1 MNCNSLKSKRQ
12 KVCEF
17 PDPLTDDEI
26 ISNVLGNEDEE
37 EEEEE
42 EEERNTTPV
51 INAKS
56 GLKYISEIR
65 RFFEQNVVP
74 DEVFNA
80 IHMIESN
87 LENCM
92 NKSKKQKQITDFF

>member
-1 MNCNSLKSKRQ
+1 MDLTMIDKNLTFEEYVSIDDNL
-12 KVCEF
+12 VVTG
-17 PDPLTDDEI
+17 PLTDDEI

-42 EEERNTTPV
+42 EERNTTPV
-51 INAKS
+51 INAKC
-56 GLKYISEIR
+56 GLKYISAIR

-87 LENCM
+87 LENCV
-92 NKSKKQKQITDFF
+92 N